1 MRAEIRLPVQAILS
15 PSTPMSLRLLPLCLA
30 LFSLPCLAG
39 GLQGGR
45 ISGLVQDAQGNPL
58 AGIEVR
64 VQPAAAPEILLA
76 TGGDGRYDTGPVLAA
91 GSYSVRTTVAD
102 GWVNLLWPDTPCIPF
117 CQPEPQNLLQL
128 ASGEEREADFS
139 LEPGAGFSGRLRNA
153 QLGTGVDG
161 MVYLH
166 DAGGRLLTVMST
178 APDGSYSVPR
188 ALPAGDYRLFASSA
202 ALRPSLY
209 PDTPCPAPLDCDPL
223 QAEPLLLEAGQS
235 QPDVDFLLAPGM
247 RIEGTVTAAQGGVP
261 IEGRILLLYR
271 PDGSLAAAINS
282 LFDGSFA
289 FFGALGIGTYRMV
302 VQPGP
307 DYLGQAFPGIDCAP
321 QCDPALA
328 QDIAVLGTGTLSL
341 AVTLTRGATLGG
353 RVTEPDGL
361 TPVPGQAVTVYAA
374 GGAAVSLGFSGGDGH
389 YRADIALLP
398 GVYYAGVQ
406 PNGRPAQ
413 FYDALFCPPACQ
425 PTDATP
431 IVLAAAELREDI
443 DFRLLEGARIGGRVT
458 RASDGA
464 PVPDVLVE
472 AFDEVYG
479 SGAAFTD
486 ANGDF
491 LIAGLAPGYYFVT
504 AYGREGLIS
513 GRYPGVQ
520 CPGGAC
526 PYEPSQR
533 VLTTPQQE
541 AAGIDFSLAT
551 GARIGGTVLRRD
563 TQQPVA
569 NLSVV
574 MNSIDGPSFSA
585 RTGADGSYLSEEGL
599 PAGSYLLSTLNQQG
613 LVDQMH
619 PQIDCDGICRL
630 IESETVQVQAG
641 DLLGDIDFNLIPGV
655 RLAGRVTSA
664 SSGAAL
670 AFVVLR
676 LTDASGRLVAS
687 GRTNSAGD
695 YTTLQAV
702 PPGSYH
708 LGTRNL
714 SGHIDLSWP
723 AVPCGLCAPPRGEPI
738 ALEAAGIHTGFDF
751 ALPIGSL
758 VSGEVRDARSGAPLA
773 DIEVI
778 ARDAQGGRFA
788 FGSSDQDG
796 SFVLLQSLPSGSYT
810 LETFNF
816 SGYRNVV
823 WPDIP
828 CFGRCD
834 YELGTPLS
842 VSAPAPLTGVLIEID
857 SWPVF
862 ADRFE

>member
-1 MRAEIRLPVQAILS
+1 MF
-15 PSTPMSLRLLPLCLA
+15 LRLLPLCLL

-39 GLQGGR
+39 GQPGGR

-64 VQPAAAPEILLA
+64 VQPIAAPEIILA
-76 TGGDGRYDTGPVLAA
+76 TGGDGRYDTGPVLAP

-102 GWVNLLWPDTPCIPF
+102 GWVNLMWPSTPCIPF
-117 CQPEPQNLLQL
+117 CQSEPQNLLQL
-128 ASGEEREADFS
+128 GSGEEREADFS

-153 QLGTGVDG
+153 QSGDGVGG

-166 DAGGRLLTVMST
+166 GAGGRLLTVIST
-178 APDGSYSVPR
+178 APDGGYTVPR
-188 ALPAGDYRLFASSA
+188 ALPAGDYRLFAASA

-223 QAEPLLLEAGQS
+223 QAEPLLLEAGLS
-235 QPDVDFLLAPGM
+235 LPDVDFELAPGM
-247 RIEGTVTAAQGGVP
+247 RLEGAVSAAQGGAP
-261 IEGRILLLYR
+261 IEGRVLLLYR
-271 PDGSLAAAINS
+271 PDGSLAAATNS
-282 LFDGSFA
+282 APDGSFA

-307 DYLGQAFPGIDCAP
+307 EFLGQAFPGVDCAP
-321 QCDPALA
+321 QCDPSLA
-328 QDIAVLGTGTLSL
+328 QDIPVLGTGTLSL
-341 AVTLTRGATLGG
+341 AVFLNRGAILGG

-374 GGAAVSLGFSGGDGH
+374 GGGAVSLGFSDGDGH

-406 PNGRPAQ
+406 PSGRPAQ

-431 IVLAAAELREDI
+431 IALAAQELREDI
-443 DFRLLEGARIGGRVT
+443 DFRLLEGASIGGRVT
-458 RASDGA
+458 RASDGT
-464 PVPDVLVE
+464 PVAGVPVE
-472 AFDEVYG
+472 AFDGAFG
-479 SGAAFTD
+479 SAAAFTD
-486 ANGDF
+486 ANGDY
-491 LIAGLAPGYYFVT
+491 LITGLAPGYYFVT

-513 GRYPGVQ
+513 ARYPGID
-520 CPGGAC
+520 CPAGAC
-526 PYEPSQR
+526 PREEHQR
-533 VLTTPQQE
+533 VLASPQQPT
-541 AAGIDFSLAT
+541 ANIDFELGL

-569 NLSVV
+569 NLSVL
-574 MNSIDGPSFSA
+574 MSSLDGPTFSA
-585 RTGADGSYLSEEGL
+585 ITGADGSYLSQEGL
-599 PAGSYLLSTLNQQG
+599 PTGSYLLNTLNQQG
-613 LVDQMH
+613 LIDQMH
-619 PQIDCDGICRL
+619 PQIDCNGVCRL
-630 IESETVQVQAG
+630 IDSETVQVQSG
-641 DLLGDIDFNLIPGV
+641 DLLAGIDFNLIPGA

-670 AFVVLR
+670 AFVQLR
-676 LTDASGRLVAS
+676 LSDASGRLLAT
-687 GRTNSAGD
+687 GRTNSSGD
-695 YTTLQAV
+695 FTTLQAV
-702 PPGSYH
+702 PPGSYY
-708 LGTRNL
+708 LGTRNP

-723 AVPCGLCAPPRGEPI
+723 AVPCGFCTPPRGEPI
-738 ALEAAGIHTGFDF
+738 MVESPGIQAGFDF
-751 ALPIGSL
+751 ALPIGAL
-758 VSGEVRDARSGAPLA
+758 ISGEVRDARSGAPLA

-788 FGSSDQDG
+788 SGSSAQDG

-828 CFGRCD
+828 CYGRCD
-834 YELGTPLS
+834 YELGTLLS
-842 VSAPAPLTGVLIEID
+842 VNAPASLTGVLIEID
-857 SWPVF
+857 TWPVF